1 MIQDMTAGSP
11 TRLILKFAIPL
22 LIGNIFQQLFQISD
36 IIIVGRLIGI
46 EALAAVGSSAPIFF
60 VVILVTLGFTGGLT
74 VITAQRF
81 GAKDFD
87 GVRRSVTHSLAAAFG
102 LSFIMTALL
111 MFYMRPLLRL
121 MNVPAEIM
129 TDAYNF
135 MMILSGGLIMI
146 VAYNLLSGFIRALGD
161 SKTPL
166 YFLIFSSVLNILLNL
181 WLIYSFKLGVIGS
194 ASGTVISMTISAVL
208 CLVFMLRKYP
218 LLRIRREDWKLNY
231 RFMLEHLN
239 IAVPMALQFSVLSL
253 GLMFVQSVCNSFGPD
268 TIAAF
273 TSALRIEQ
281 LATQPMV
288 ALGIAM
294 ATYAAQNS
302 GAGMIARI
310 RTGVRNSSLISLSFS
325 LFIALL
331 VRFIGEEMVGIFI
344 ENPSPEIIETARQY
358 LNISTMFYLFLGQI
372 FIFRN
377 TLQGMGDSLIPL
389 IAGIMELVMR
399 SFAAVYLAGH
409 FGYIGICYAG
419 PIAWIAASTV
429 VFIGYITTIRKLSRG
444 TSRLPAKWHNIR
456 FNKSKQD
463 CIPEGTPAE

>member
-11 TRLILKFAIPL
+11 TKLILKFAVPL

-36 IIIVGRLIGI
+36 IVIVGRLIGI
-46 EALAAVGSSAPIFF
+46 NALAAVGSSAPIFF
-60 VVILVTLGFTGGLT
+60 VVILITLGFTGGLT

-87 GVRRSVTHSLAAAFG
+87 GVRRSVTHSLIAAFG
-102 LSFIMTALL
+102 LSILMTALL
-111 MFYMRPLLRL
+111 MSFMQPLLRL
-121 MNVPAEIM
+121 MNVPGNIM
-129 TDAYNF
+129 KDAYNF
-135 MMILSGGLIMI
+135 MMILSGGLVMI

-166 YFLIFSSVLNILLNL
+166 YFLIFSSLLNILLNL

-194 ASGTVISMTISAVL
+194 AVGTCISMTVSAAL
-208 CLVFMLRKYP
+208 CLVYMIKKYP
-218 LLRIRREDWKLNY
+218 LLRVRRQDWRLDY
-231 RFMLEHLN
+231 RFMMQHLN

-253 GLMFVQSVCNSFGPD
+253 GLMFVQSVCNSFGAN

-302 GAGMIARI
+302 GAGMINRI
-310 RTGVRNSSLISLSFS
+310 RAGVRNSSLISLSFS
-325 LFIALL
+325 VFIALL
-331 VRFIGEEMVGIFI
+331 VRFVGEEMVGIFI
-344 ENPSPEIIETARQY
+344 DNPSPEIIRTARQY
-358 LNISTMFYLFLGQI
+358 LNISTLFYLFLGQI

-377 TLQGMGDSLIPL
+377 TLQGMGDSFIPL
-389 IAGIMELVMR
+389 VAGIMELVMR
-399 SFAAVYLAGH
+399 SFAAVFLAAR
-409 FGYIGICYAG
+409 FGYVGICYAG
-419 PIAWIAASTV
+419 PIAWVAASTV
-429 VFIGYITTIRKLSRG
+429 VSVGYAITIYRLSRK
-444 TSRLPAKWHNIR
+444 TSKL
-456 FNKSKQD
+456 FSKRRNARSYRKKTD
-463 CIPEGTPAE
+463 CLPEGAPAE